1 MSASILYE
9 KAFLTEEIKT
19 VTKTRQMD
27 EQGKAGNGREIWM
40 TNNGSRVV
48 DQPWDYGK
56 KSVLCFLLRNQKVH
70 QNNIKS

>member
-27 EQGKAGNGREIWM
+27 EQGKAGNGREI
-40 TNNGSRVV
+40 
-48 DQPWDYGK
+48 
-56 KSVLCFLLRNQKVH
+56 
-70 QNNIKS
+70 